1 MTNDEKEKLMQV
13 RYILAS
19 GPCFCGQMA
28 PGHCSSCKAIALLD
42 QVITASERS
51 LA

>member
-1 MTNDEKEKLMQV
+1 MTTEEIDKLKQV
-13 RYILAS
+13 RYILVS

-28 PGHCSSCKAIALLD
+28 PGHCRSCKAIALLD
-42 QVITASERS
+42 QVITVSERS